1 MSLHQLLLQAPLKA
15 SLHNLFHLSKTMG
28 LSKSGKAEKHLS
40 ELSIDK
46 IVDCKFGELSIRLV
60 TLQNNSGV
68 KAEIAR
74 SNIQTSY

>member
-1 MSLHQLLLQAPLKA
+1 
-15 SLHNLFHLSKTMG
+15 MG

>member
-1 MSLHQLLLQAPLKA
+1 
-15 SLHNLFHLSKTMG
+15 MG
-28 LSKSGKAEKHLS
+28 ISKSGEAEKILS
-40 ELSIDK
+40 KLSIDK
-46 IVDCKFGELSIRLV
+46 NVDCKFGELSVRLV